1 MFFIMS
7 AIIMVVMMTI
17 TMCVMMTSSMMCVI
31 TMMDHVFSA
40 MLCTATA
47 AALGTTLGCCT
58 KQIIE
63 RKSKQFHLNLYYT
76 QT

>member
-1 MFFIMS
+1 MS
-7 AIIMVVMMTI
+7 AIMMVVMMTI

-31 TMMDHVFSA
+31 TMMDHVFAA
-40 MLCTATA
+40 MLC

-63 RKSKQFHLNLYYT
+63 RKSK
-76 QT
+76 

>member
-1 MFFIMS
+1 MS
-7 AIIMVVMMTI
+7 AIMMVVMMTI
-17 TMCVMMTSSMMCVI
+17 TMCVMMTTSMMCVI
-31 TMMDHVFSA
+31 TIMMTSVSTA
-40 MLCTATA
+40 MLC